1 MSDTIITNE
10 TFNIDN
16 LFFEK
21 PKQYN
26 MKGGLKFSR
35 IYPKYRYPN
44 GQVDKVYIQTPEL
57 FSWGVQEN
65 KNQDNISNYTFSFV
79 MYDRNEE
86 VSTEQQNTID
96 IFEQILCAIKTHLKK
111 AETKQALNQFQLDP
125 HIDMMDIFYRKK
137 DKGQLV
143 SGVPPTLYPKLQT
156 KFEKTKRDGPPEI
169 VTEFRNINDE
179 LINAYDLLGVRCQAA
194 GNNIVIDNIFV
205 VSEKNPLIQL
215 KLDEAIITHQFK
227 KVSRLRLPNKFIV
240 DDDE

>member
-1 MSDTIITNE
+1 MSDTIITHE

-21 PKQYN
+21 PKQ
-26 MKGGLKFSR
+26 GTVLGIKFSR

-57 FSWGVQEN
+57 FSWGIQEN

-86 VSTEQQNTID
+86 VSKEQQNTID
-96 IFEQILCAIKTHLKK
+96 IFEQILEKIKTHLKK
-111 AETKQALNQFQLDP
+111 AETKEALNQFQLDA
-125 HIDMMDIFYRKK
+125 HVDMMDIFYRKK

-156 KFEKTKRDGPPEI
+156 KFGNLEI
-169 VTEFRNINDE
+169 TTEFRDINDE
-179 LINAYDLLGVRCQAA
+179 SINSYDLLGVRCLAA
-194 GNNIVIDNIFV
+194 GNIVIDNIFIA
-205 VSEKNPLIQL
+205 SDKKPLIQL
-215 KLDEAIITHQFK
+215 KLEEAIITHQFK
-227 KVSRLRLPNKFIV
+227 KVSRLRLPIV
-240 DDDE
+240 KAK

>member
-1 MSDTIITNE
+1 MSDTIITHE

-21 PKQYN
+21 PKQGTVLG
-26 MKGGLKFSR
+26 KGGIKFSK

-44 GQVDKVYIQTPEL
+44 GQIDKVYIQTPEL

-86 VSTEQQNTID
+86 VSKEQQNTID
-96 IFEQILCAIKTHLKK
+96 IFEQILEKIKTHLKK
-111 AETKQALNQFQLDP
+111 AETKEALNQFQLEA
-125 HIDMMDIFYRKK
+125 HVDMMDIFYRKK

-156 KFEKTKRDGPPEI
+156 KFANLEI
-169 VTEFRNINDE
+169 TTEFRDINDE
-179 LINAYDLLGVRCQAA
+179 SINSYDLLGVRCLAA
-194 GNNIVIDNIFV
+194 GNIVVDNIFIT
-205 VSEKNPLIQL
+205 SEKKPLIQL
-215 KLDEAIITHQFK
+215 KLEEAIITHQFK
-227 KVSRLRLPNKFIV
+227 KVSRLRLPIV
-240 DDDE
+240 KADE

>member
-1 MSDTIITNE
+1 MSDTIITHE

-21 PKQYN
+21 PKQCTI
-26 MKGGLKFSR
+26 KSSITFSR

-44 GQVDKVYIQTPEL
+44 GQIDKVYIQTPEL

-86 VSTEQQNTID
+86 ASKEQQNTID
-96 IFEQILCAIKTHLKK
+96 IFEQILEKIKTHLKK
-111 AETKQALNQFQLDP
+111 VETKEALNQFQLDA
-125 HIDMMDIFYRKK
+125 HVDMMDIFYRKK

-143 SGVPPTLYPKLQT
+143 SGMSPTLYPKLQT
-156 KFEKTKRDGPPEI
+156 KFANLEI
-169 VTEFRNINDE
+169 TTEFRDINDE
-179 LINAYDLLGVRCQAA
+179 PINPYDLLGVRCLAA
-194 GNNIVIDNIFV
+194 GNIVIDNIFI
-205 VSEKNPLIQL
+205 VSEKKPLIQL

-227 KVSRLRLPNKFIV
+227 KVSRLRLPILK
-240 DDDE
+240 

>member
-1 MSDTIITNE
+1 MSDTIITHE

-21 PKQYN
+21 PKQCT
-26 MKGGLKFSR
+26 MKSSIKFSR

-57 FSWGVQEN
+57 FSWGIQEN

-86 VSTEQQNTID
+86 VSKEQQNTID
-96 IFEQILCAIKTHLKK
+96 IFEQILEKIKTHLKK
-111 AETKQALNQFQLDP
+111 AETKEALNQFQLDA
-125 HIDMMDIFYRKK
+125 HVDMMDIFYRKK

-156 KFEKTKRDGPPEI
+156 KFGKNRFLEI
-169 VTEFRNINDE
+169 TTEFRNINDE
-179 LINAYDLLGVRCQAA
+179 LINPYDLLGVRCQAA
-194 GNNIVIDNIFV
+194 GNIVIDNIFIA
-205 VSEKNPLIQL
+205 SEKKPLIQL
-215 KLDEAIITHQFK
+215 KLDEAIITYQFK
-227 KVSRLRLPNKFIV
+227 KVSRLRLPIV
-240 DDDE
+240 KAIDEDEGHR